1 MAKFTLIVQAVP
13 GNEEFVGADPA
24 NPSPGDHRVL

>member
-24 NPSPGDHRVL
+24 NPYRRR